1 MQTTIHIQNLK
12 CGGCANTITKGIS
25 SIETINN
32 IAVNVED
39 SSVTFD
45 YVSEEKLNEVKDG
58 LFKLEENR
66 SIFNVPGQIESAKNR
81 VDNFGKQIN
90 NVNQDLIENTPI
102 IIGIMI
108 LSYIILPLLI
118 IFLLYNL
125 MKIIFFE
132 KISK

>member
-45 YVSEEKLNEVKDG
+45 YASDEKLIEVKEKLKSLGYPEDG
-58 LFKLEENR
+58 EANSLMEK
-66 SIFNVPGQIESAKNR
+66 AKSY
-81 VDNFGKQIN
+81 VSCAIGK
-90 NVNQDLIENTPI
+90 
-102 IIGIMI
+102 M
-108 LSYIILPLLI
+108 S
-118 IFLLYNL
+118 
-125 MKIIFFE
+125 
-132 KISK
+132 